1 MPGAIN
7 AFHRNCIS
15 TKVPTNFMRNLQR
28 PSSSKGDLLE
38 NVLIVAFHFPPFA
51 ASSGLLRPLKFCRYL
66 PEFGWQPT
74 VLAPHVRAYEQLDE
88 ETLAS
93 IPGNTVVVRAFALD
107 TRRHLSILGRYPKS
121 LALPDRWVTWALGGV
136 VTGLRQIRKRRTS
149 VLFTTFP
156 IMSAALMGLI
166 LHRWTGLP
174 WVLDLR
180 DPMTEDDY
188 PRDPSIRR
196 FWRSLECRCV
206 RHASRILFTA
216 ESTRKTYLERY
227 PDILTTEKCILICNG
242 YDEQDFL
249 HLSIPAPAPVPADRP
264 LRLVHSGLIYPV
276 ERDPRP
282 MFAAVARL
290 KKEGL
295 INAFSLQITF
305 RAPGEEDLYRK
316 MLAERGIEDI
326 ILLKPHAPY
335 GVALQECA
343 DADGLLLFQAANC
356 DHQIPA
362 KVYEYL
368 RLGKPILA
376 LTTQTGDTARLLTEV
391 GGSTIASLADGEDIY
406 KGLRAFLEAV
416 RLGNHPLADR
426 EKIQRFTRRAQTAD
440 LAAIFNDLTAEAPVA
455 SGQKTRSFA

>member
-1 MPGAIN
+1 
-7 AFHRNCIS
+7 
-15 TKVPTNFMRNLQR
+15 L
-28 PSSSKGDLLE
+28 D

-74 VLAPHVRAYEQLDE
+74 VLAPHRRAYEEFDEGTLD
-88 ETLAS
+88 S
-93 IPGNTVVVRAFALD
+93 IPADTAVVRAFALD
-107 TRRHLSILGRYPKS
+107 TRRHLSILGRYPRF
-121 LALPDRWVTWALGGV
+121 LALPDRWVIWALAGV
-136 VTGLRQIRKRRTS
+136 ITGLREIRKRNIS
-149 VLFTTFP
+149 VLFSTFP
-156 IMSAALMGLI
+156 IASAALMGLI

-188 PRDPSIRR
+188 PRDPSIHRVWRR
-196 FWRSLECRCV
+196 LERSCV

-216 ESTRKTYLERY
+216 ESTRRTYLERY
-227 PDILTTEKCILICNG
+227 PDVLTAEKCVLIRNG
-242 YDEQDFL
+242 FDEQDFL
-249 HLSIPAPAPVPADRP
+249 NLNIPSPATVPSDRP
-264 LRLVHSGLIYPV
+264 VRLVHSGLIYPV

-295 INAFSLQITF
+295 IHSSSLQITF

-316 MLAERGIEDI
+316 MLGERDIADI

-335 GVALQECA
+335 SVALQECA

-356 DHQIPA
+356 DYQIPA
-362 KVYEYL
+362 KAYEYL

-376 LTTQTGDTARLLTEV
+376 LTTQTGDTARLLKEV
-391 GGSTIASLADGEDIY
+391 GGSTIVSLADEEDIH
-406 KGLRAFLEAV
+406 KGLRTFLEAV
-416 RLGNHPLADR
+416 RLGHHPLANR
-426 EKIQRFTRRAQTAD
+426 ERIQRYTRRAQTAD
-440 LAAIFNDLTAEAPVA
+440 LAAVFANLAAEATVA
-455 SGQKTRSFA
+455 TNQKSRSFAQ